1 MPFIDK
7 PDLKSGFW
15 LGLGVIFAFMF
26 IGFVQLLAG
35 RAVGKRKSASG

>member
-1 MPFIDK
+1 MAFIDK
-7 PDLKSGFW
+7 TDLKSGFW

-35 RAVGKRKSASG
+35 RALRKKTASG